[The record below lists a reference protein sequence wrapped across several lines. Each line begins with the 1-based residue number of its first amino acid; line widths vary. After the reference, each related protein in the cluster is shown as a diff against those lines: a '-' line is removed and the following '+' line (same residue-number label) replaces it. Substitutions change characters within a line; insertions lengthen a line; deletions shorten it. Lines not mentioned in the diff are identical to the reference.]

1 MNTNIDKR
9 RSEWLKVIKQITE
22 RCFERESRLSDLCPQ
37 RYAPLDKEAKTVALK
52 EIAGLSRDISADVER
67 LNQVEQGGGIG
78 FSVVLGSPPDGL
90 VAVAM
95 ALLVSARL
103 DCAAGHQIR
112 NIQDVVNFTA
122 VRSPTICD
130 QVRSLFRSDSILYH
144 LVGMGRGVALDMC
157 TCTLRESVLNRILAR
172 PSDETEM
179 RCEAEYL
186 LGGSKVRG

>member
-1 MNTNIDKR
+1 MDNTIER
-9 RSEWLKVIKQITE
+9 RRAEWLGIIKKITE
-22 RCFERESRLSDLCPQ
+22 KCFERESRLSDLCPQ
-37 RYAPLDKEAKTVALK
+37 RYAPMEQQEKQEALK
-52 EIAGLSRDISADVER
+52 AIASLSKEISFQIGK

-78 FSVVLGSPPDGL
+78 FSAVLGSPPDRL

-112 NIQDVVNFTA
+112 NVQDVINYSS

-130 QVRSLFRSDSILYH
+130 QVRSLFRSDSILFP
-144 LVGMGRGVALDMC
+144 LVGIGRGCALDFC
-157 TCTLRESVLNRILAR
+157 SCTLRESVLNRILAR
-172 PSDETEM
+172 PSDETEL

-186 LGGSKVRG
+186 LGGRIK